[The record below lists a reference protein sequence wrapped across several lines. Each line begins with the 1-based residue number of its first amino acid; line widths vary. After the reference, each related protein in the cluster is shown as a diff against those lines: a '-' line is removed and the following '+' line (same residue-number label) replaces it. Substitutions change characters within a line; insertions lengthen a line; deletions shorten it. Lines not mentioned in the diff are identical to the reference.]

1 MKRKKMSEIISGKV
15 ISASINEKLREEV
28 EQLKANGI
36 EPCLAVVLVGEDP
49 ASEVY
54 VRNKKRTCEEVG
66 IRSVGH
72 DLPASTTQQEL
83 ENLVHQLN
91 DDPAVHGILCQFPL
105 PKGLDE
111 TQVIL
116 AISPEKD
123 VDGLHP
129 LNAGRIAMGQPKFI
143 SCTPYGV
150 LQMLKRSG
158 ISTSGKN
165 AVVLGRSNL
174 VGRPIA
180 TLLSSKG
187 WDATVTVC
195 HSRTAN
201 LAEVTSQADILV
213 AAIGIPEFV
222 TSNMVKSG
230 AVVIDVGINRID
242 DPSKK
247 SGSRMVGDVAFKEVE
262 EKASFITPVPGGVG
276 PMTIA
281 MLMANTVNA
290 ARWLNGMNEMS
301 I

>member
-1 MKRKKMSEIISGKV
+1 VSELISGKI
-15 ISASINEKLREEV
+15 ISVQINEELCLEV
-28 EQLKANGI
+28 KQLKTKGI

-54 VRNKKRTCEEVG
+54 VRNKKRTSEEIG
-66 IRSVGH
+66 MRSIGH
-72 DLPASTTQQEL
+72 NLPDTCCLRVFEL
-83 ENLVHQLN
+83 LLQSLN
-91 DDPAVHGILCQFPL
+91 ADPAVHGILCQFPL
-105 PKGLDE
+105 PEGLDE
-111 TQVIL
+111 TKVIQTI
-116 AISPEKD
+116 APEKD

-129 LNAGRIAMGQPKFI
+129 LNAGLIAMGIPKFI

-195 HSRTAN
+195 HSRTSDM
-201 LAEVTSQADILV
+201 AEVTSQADILI

-222 TSNMVKSG
+222 KANMVKPG

-242 DPSKK
+242 DPNKAK
-247 SGSRMVGDVAFKEVE
+247 GTRLVGDVAFEEVAA
-262 EKASFITPVPGGVG
+262 KASFITPVPGGVG

-281 MLMANTVNA
+281 MLMVNTVNA
-290 ARWLNGMNEMS
+290 ARWQNGLTEMDL
-301 I
+301 

>member
-1 MKRKKMSEIISGKV
+1 MSELISGKV
-15 ISASINEKLREEV
+15 IGASINEELRKEV
-28 EQLKANGI
+28 DQLKTNGI

-54 VRNKKRTCEEVG
+54 VRNKKRTCGEIG
-66 IRSVGH
+66 IRSIGH
-72 DLPASTTQQEL
+72 DLPASTTQEEL
-83 ENLVHQLN
+83 EKLIQSLN

-105 PKGLDE
+105 PEKLDE
-111 TQVIL
+111 TRVIL
-116 AISPEKD
+116 TISPDKD

-129 LNAGRIAMGQPKFI
+129 LNAGLIAMGQPKFI

-201 LAEVTSQADILV
+201 LAEVTSEADILV

-222 TSNMVKSG
+222 KADMVKPG

-242 DPSKK
+242 DPNKA
-247 SGSRMVGDVAFKEVE
+247 SGSRMVGDVAFKQVE

-290 ARWLNGMNEMS
+290 ARWLNGMSEMDL
-301 I
+301 

>member
-1 MKRKKMSEIISGKV
+1 MSELISGKI
-15 ISASINEKLREEV
+15 ISAQINEELCLEV
-28 EQLKANGI
+28 KQLKTKGI

-54 VRNKKRTCEEVG
+54 VRNKKLTSEEIG
-66 IRSVGH
+66 MRSIGH
-72 DLPASTTQQEL
+72 NLPDTTTQREL
-83 ENLVHQLN
+83 ETLIQSLN
-91 DDPAVHGILCQFPL
+91 ADPAVHGILCQFPL
-105 PKGLDE
+105 PEGHDE
-111 TQVIL
+111 KKVIQT
-116 AISPEKD
+116 ISPEKD

-129 LNAGRIAMGQPKFI
+129 LNAGLIAMGIPKFI

-195 HSRTAN
+195 HSRTSDM
-201 LAEVTSQADILV
+201 AEVTSQADILI

-222 TSNMVKSG
+222 KANMVKPG

-242 DPSKK
+242 DPNKAK
-247 SGSRMVGDVAFKEVE
+247 GTRLVGDVAFEEVAA
-262 EKASFITPVPGGVG
+262 KASFITPVPGGVG

-281 MLMANTVNA
+281 MLMVNTVNA
-290 ARWLNGMNEMS
+290 ARWQNGLTEMDL
-301 I
+301 

>member
-1 MKRKKMSEIISGKV
+1 MSELISGKI
-15 ISASINEKLREEV
+15 ISAQINEELCLEV
-28 EQLKANGI
+28 KQLKTKGI

-54 VRNKKRTCEEVG
+54 VRNKKRTSEEIG
-66 IRSVGH
+66 MRSIGH
-72 DLPASTTQQEL
+72 NLPDTTTQREL
-83 ENLVHQLN
+83 ETLIQSLN
-91 DDPAVHGILCQFPL
+91 ADPAVHGILCQFPL
-105 PKGLDE
+105 PEGLDE
-111 TQVIL
+111 TKVIQTI
-116 AISPEKD
+116 APEKD

-129 LNAGRIAMGQPKFI
+129 LNAGLIAMGKPKFI

-174 VGRPIA
+174 VGRPVA

-195 HSRTAN
+195 HSRTN
-201 LAEVTSQADILV
+201 DMAEVTSQADILI

-222 TSNMVKSG
+222 KANMVKPG

-242 DPSKK
+242 DPNKAK
-247 SGSRMVGDVAFKEVE
+247 GTRLVGDVAFEKVAA
-262 EKASFITPVPGGVG
+262 KASFITPVPGGVG
-276 PMTIA
+276 PMTIT
-281 MLMANTVNA
+281 MLMVNTVNA
-290 ARWLNGMNEMS
+290 ARWQNGLTEMDL
-301 I
+301 

>member
-1 MKRKKMSEIISGKV
+1 MSELISGKI
-15 ISASINEKLREEV
+15 ISAQINEELCLEV
-28 EQLKANGI
+28 KQLKTKGI

-54 VRNKKRTCEEVG
+54 VRNKKRTSEEIG
-66 IRSVGH
+66 MRSIGH
-72 DLPASTTQQEL
+72 NLPDTTTQREL
-83 ENLVHQLN
+83 ETLIQSLN
-91 DDPAVHGILCQFPL
+91 ADPAVHGILCQFPL
-105 PKGLDE
+105 PEGLDE
-111 TQVIL
+111 KKVIQT
-116 AISPEKD
+116 IDPEKD

-129 LNAGRIAMGQPKFI
+129 LNAGLIAMGIPKFI

-195 HSRTAN
+195 HSRTSDM
-201 LAEVTSQADILV
+201 AEVTSQADILI

-222 TSNMVKSG
+222 KANMVKPG

-242 DPSKK
+242 DPNKAK
-247 SGSRMVGDVAFKEVE
+247 GTRLVGDVAFEEVAA
-262 EKASFITPVPGGVG
+262 KASFITPVPGGVG

-281 MLMANTVNA
+281 MLMVNTVNA
-290 ARWLNGMNEMS
+290 ARWQNGLTEMDL
-301 I
+301 

>member
-1 MKRKKMSEIISGKV
+1 MSELISGKI
-15 ISASINEKLREEV
+15 ISAQINEELCLEV
-28 EQLKANGI
+28 KQLKTKGI

-54 VRNKKRTCEEVG
+54 VRNKKRTSEEIG
-66 IRSVGH
+66 MRSIGH
-72 DLPASTTQQEL
+72 NLPDTTTQREL
-83 ENLVHQLN
+83 ETLIQSLN
-91 DDPAVHGILCQFPL
+91 ADPAVHGILCQFPL
-105 PKGLDE
+105 PEGLDE
-111 TQVIL
+111 KKVIQT
-116 AISPEKD
+116 IDPEKD

-129 LNAGRIAMGQPKFI
+129 LNAGLIAMGIPKFI

-165 AVVLGRSNL
+165 AIVLGRSNL

-195 HSRTAN
+195 HSRTSDM
-201 LAEVTSQADILV
+201 AEVTSQADILI

-222 TSNMVKSG
+222 KANMVKPG

-242 DPSKK
+242 DPNKAK
-247 SGSRMVGDVAFKEVE
+247 GTRLVGDVAFEEVAA
-262 EKASFITPVPGGVG
+262 KSSFITPVPGGVG

-281 MLMANTVNA
+281 MLMVNTVNA
-290 ARWLNGMNEMS
+290 ARWQNGLTEMDL
-301 I
+301 

>member
-1 MKRKKMSEIISGKV
+1 VSELISGKI
-15 ISASINEKLREEV
+15 ISTQINEELCLEV
-28 EQLKANGI
+28 KQLKTKGI
-36 EPCLAVVLVGEDP
+36 DPCLAVVLVGEDP

-54 VRNKKRTCEEVG
+54 VRNKKRTSEEIG
-66 IRSVGH
+66 MRSIGH
-72 DLPASTTQQEL
+72 NLPDTTTQREL
-83 ENLVHQLN
+83 ETLIQSLN
-91 DDPAVHGILCQFPL
+91 ADPAVHGILCQFPL

-111 TQVIL
+111 KKVIQTI
-116 AISPEKD
+116 APGKD

-129 LNAGRIAMGQPKFI
+129 LNAGLIAMGIPKFI

-195 HSRTAN
+195 HSRTSDMT
-201 LAEVTSQADILV
+201 EVTSQADILI

-222 TSNMVKSG
+222 KANMVKPG

-242 DPSKK
+242 DPNKAK
-247 SGSRMVGDVAFKEVE
+247 GTRLVGDVAFEEVAA
-262 EKASFITPVPGGVG
+262 KSSFITPVPGGVG

-281 MLMANTVNA
+281 MLMTNTVSA
-290 ARWLNGMNEMS
+290 AES
-301 I
+301 V

>member
-1 MKRKKMSEIISGKV
+1 MSELISGKV
-15 ISASINEKLREEV
+15 IGASINEELRKEV
-28 EQLKANGI
+28 DQLKTKGI

-54 VRNKKRTCEEVG
+54 VRNKKRTCGEIG
-66 IRSVGH
+66 IRSIGH
-72 DLPASTTQQEL
+72 DLPASTTQEEL
-83 ENLVHQLN
+83 EKLIQSLN

-105 PKGLDE
+105 PEKLNE
-111 TQVIL
+111 TRVIL
-116 AISPEKD
+116 TISPDKD

-129 LNAGRIAMGQPKFI
+129 LNAGLIAMGQPKFI

-150 LQMLKRSG
+150 LQMLKRSR

-201 LAEVTSQADILV
+201 LAEVTSQADIMV

-222 TSNMVKSG
+222 KADMVKPG

-242 DPSKK
+242 DPSKA
-247 SGSRMVGDVAFKEVE
+247 SGSRMVGDVAFKQVE

-290 ARWLNGMNEMS
+290 ARWLNGMSEMDL
-301 I
+301 

>member
-1 MKRKKMSEIISGKV
+1 MSELISGKA
-15 ISASINEKLREEV
+15 IGTSINDELRKEV
-28 EQLKANGI
+28 EQLKSNGI
-36 EPCLAVVLVGEDP
+36 EPCLAVVLVGKDP

-54 VRNKKRTCEEVG
+54 VRNKKRTCTEIG
-66 IRSVGH
+66 IHSIGH
-72 DLPASTTQQEL
+72 DLPASTTQEDL
-83 ENLVHQLN
+83 ENLIQNLN
-91 DDPAVHGILCQFPL
+91 DDSEVHGILCQFPL

-111 TQVIL
+111 TRIIQ
-116 AISPEKD
+116 AISPDKD

-129 LNAGRIAMGQPKFI
+129 LNAGFIAMGQPKFI
-143 SCTPYGV
+143 SCTPFGV

-165 AVVLGRSNL
+165 TVVLGRSNL

-201 LAEVTSQADILV
+201 LSQVTSQADILV
-213 AAIGIPEFV
+213 AAIGIAEFV
-222 TSNMVKSG
+222 KAEMVKPG

-262 EKASFITPVPGGVG
+262 EKVSYITPVPGGVG

-281 MLMANTVNA
+281 MLMANTINA
-290 ARWLNGMNEMS
+290 ARWLNGMPEMNL
-301 I
+301 

>member
-1 MKRKKMSEIISGKV
+1 MSELISGKI
-15 ISASINEKLREEV
+15 ISAQINEELCLEV
-28 EQLKANGI
+28 KQLKTKGI
-36 EPCLAVVLVGEDP
+36 EPSLAVVLVGEDP

-54 VRNKKRTCEEVG
+54 VRNKKRTSEEIG
-66 IRSVGH
+66 MRSIGH
-72 DLPASTTQQEL
+72 NLPDTTTQREL
-83 ENLVHQLN
+83 ETLIQSLN
-91 DDPAVHGILCQFPL
+91 ADPAVHGILCQFPL

-111 TQVIL
+111 KKVIQT
-116 AISPEKD
+116 IDPEKD

-129 LNAGRIAMGQPKFI
+129 LNAGLIAMGIPKFI

-195 HSRTAN
+195 HSRTSD
-201 LAEVTSQADILV
+201 LAEVTSQADILI

-222 TSNMVKSG
+222 KANMVKPG

-242 DPSKK
+242 APNKAK
-247 SGSRMVGDVAFKEVE
+247 GTRLVGDVAFEEVAA
-262 EKASFITPVPGGVG
+262 KASFITPVPGGVG

-281 MLMANTVNA
+281 MLMVNTVNA
-290 ARWLNGMNEMS
+290 ARWQNGLTEMDL
-301 I
+301 

>member
-1 MKRKKMSEIISGKV
+1 MSELISGKV
-15 ISASINEKLREEV
+15 IGASINEELRKEV
-28 EQLKANGI
+28 DQLKTKGI

-54 VRNKKRTCEEVG
+54 VRNKKRTCGEIG
-66 IRSVGH
+66 IRSIGH
-72 DLPASTTQQEL
+72 DLPASTTQEEL
-83 ENLVHQLN
+83 EKLIQSLN

-105 PKGLDE
+105 PEKLNE
-111 TQVIL
+111 TRVIL
-116 AISPEKD
+116 TISPDKD

-129 LNAGRIAMGQPKFI
+129 LNAGLIAMGQPKFI

-201 LAEVTSQADILV
+201 LAEVTSQADIMV

-222 TSNMVKSG
+222 KADMVKPG

-242 DPSKK
+242 DPSKA
-247 SGSRMVGDVAFKEVE
+247 SGSRMVGDVAFKQVE

-290 ARWLNGMNEMS
+290 ARWLNGMSEMDL
-301 I
+301 

>member
-1 MKRKKMSEIISGKV
+1 MSELISGKV
-15 ISASINEKLREEV
+15 IGASINEELRKEV
-28 EQLKANGI
+28 DQLKINGI

-54 VRNKKRTCEEVG
+54 VRNKKRTCGEIG
-66 IRSVGH
+66 IRSIGH
-72 DLPASTTQQEL
+72 DLPASTTQEEL
-83 ENLVHQLN
+83 EKLIQSLN

-105 PKGLDE
+105 PEKLDE
-111 TQVIL
+111 TRVIL
-116 AISPEKD
+116 TISPDKD

-129 LNAGRIAMGQPKFI
+129 LNAGLIAMGQPKFI

-150 LQMLKRSG
+150 LQMLKRSR

-201 LAEVTSQADILV
+201 LAEVTSQADIMV

-222 TSNMVKSG
+222 KADMVKPG

-242 DPSKK
+242 DPSKA
-247 SGSRMVGDVAFKEVE
+247 SGSRMVGDVAFKQVE

-290 ARWLNGMNEMS
+290 ARWLNGMSEMDL
-301 I
+301 

>member
-1 MKRKKMSEIISGKV
+1 MSELISGKI
-15 ISASINEKLREEV
+15 ISAQINEELCLEV
-28 EQLKANGI
+28 KQLKTKGI

-54 VRNKKRTCEEVG
+54 VRNKKRTSEEIG
-66 IRSVGH
+66 MRSIGH
-72 DLPASTTQQEL
+72 NLPDTTTQREL
-83 ENLVHQLN
+83 ETLIQSLN
-91 DDPAVHGILCQFPL
+91 ADPAVHGILCQFPL
-105 PKGLDE
+105 PEGLDE
-111 TQVIL
+111 KKVIQT
-116 AISPEKD
+116 IDPEKD

-129 LNAGRIAMGQPKFI
+129 LNAGLIAMGIPKFI

-195 HSRTAN
+195 HSRTSD
-201 LAEVTSQADILV
+201 LAEVASQADILI

-222 TSNMVKSG
+222 KANMVKPG

-242 DPSKK
+242 DPNKAK
-247 SGSRMVGDVAFKEVE
+247 GTRLVGDVAFEEVAA
-262 EKASFITPVPGGVG
+262 KASFITPVPGGVG

-281 MLMANTVNA
+281 MLMVNTVNA
-290 ARWLNGMNEMS
+290 ARWQNGLTEMDL
-301 I
+301 

>member
-1 MKRKKMSEIISGKV
+1 MSELISGKI
-15 ISASINEKLREEV
+15 ISAQINEELCLEV
-28 EQLKANGI
+28 KQLKTKGI

-54 VRNKKRTCEEVG
+54 VRNKKRTSEEIG
-66 IRSVGH
+66 MRSIGH
-72 DLPASTTQQEL
+72 NLPDTTTQREL
-83 ENLVHQLN
+83 ETLIQSLN
-91 DDPAVHGILCQFPL
+91 ADPAVHGILCQFPL
-105 PKGLDE
+105 PEGLDE
-111 TQVIL
+111 TKVIQTI
-116 AISPEKD
+116 APEKD

-129 LNAGRIAMGQPKFI
+129 LNAGLIAMGIPKFI

-165 AVVLGRSNL
+165 AVVIGRSNL

-195 HSRTAN
+195 HSRTSDI
-201 LAEVTSQADILV
+201 AEVTSQADILI

-222 TSNMVKSG
+222 KANMVKSG
-230 AVVIDVGINRID
+230 AVVIDVGINRIE
-242 DPSKK
+242 DPNNTN
-247 SGSRMVGDVAFKEVE
+247 GSRLVGDVAFEEVAA
-262 EKASFITPVPGGVG
+262 KASFITPVPGGVG

-281 MLMANTVNA
+281 MLMVNTVNA
-290 ARWLNGMNEMS
+290 ARWQNGLTEMDL
-301 I
+301 

>member
-1 MKRKKMSEIISGKV
+1 VSELISGKI
-15 ISASINEKLREEV
+15 ISAQINEELCLEV
-28 EQLKANGI
+28 KQLKTKGI

-54 VRNKKRTCEEVG
+54 VRNKKRTSEEIG
-66 IRSVGH
+66 MRSIGH
-72 DLPASTTQQEL
+72 NLPDTTTQREL
-83 ENLVHQLN
+83 ETLIQSLN
-91 DDPAVHGILCQFPL
+91 ADPAVHGILCQFPL
-105 PKGLDE
+105 PEGLDK
-111 TQVIL
+111 TKVIQTI
-116 AISPEKD
+116 APEKD

-129 LNAGRIAMGQPKFI
+129 LNAGLIAMGIPKFI

-195 HSRTAN
+195 HSRTSD
-201 LAEVTSQADILV
+201 LAEVTSQADILI

-222 TSNMVKSG
+222 KGNMVKDG
-230 AVVIDVGINRID
+230 AVVIDVGINPID
-242 DPSKK
+242 DPNKAK
-247 SGSRMVGDVAFKEVE
+247 GTRLVGDVAFEEVAA
-262 EKASFITPVPGGVG
+262 KASFITPVPGGVG

-281 MLMANTVNA
+281 MLMVNTVNA
-290 ARWLNGMNEMS
+290 ARWQNGLTEMDL
-301 I
+301 

>member
-1 MKRKKMSEIISGKV
+1 VSELISGKI
-15 ISASINEKLREEV
+15 ISAQINEELCLEV
-28 EQLKANGI
+28 KQLKTKGI

-54 VRNKKRTCEEVG
+54 VRNKKRTSEEIG
-66 IRSVGH
+66 MRSIGH
-72 DLPASTTQQEL
+72 NLPDTTTQREL
-83 ENLVHQLN
+83 ETLIQSLN
-91 DDPAVHGILCQFPL
+91 ADPAVHGILCQFPL
-105 PKGLDE
+105 PEGLDE
-111 TQVIL
+111 TKVIQTI
-116 AISPEKD
+116 APEKD

-129 LNAGRIAMGQPKFI
+129 LNAGLIAMGIPKFI

-195 HSRTAN
+195 HSRTN
-201 LAEVTSQADILV
+201 DMAEVTSQADILI

-222 TSNMVKSG
+222 KANMVKPG

-242 DPSKK
+242 DPNKAK
-247 SGSRMVGDVAFKEVE
+247 GTRLVGDVAFEEVAA
-262 EKASFITPVPGGVG
+262 KASFITPVPGGVG

-281 MLMANTVNA
+281 MLMVNTVNA
-290 ARWLNGMNEMS
+290 ARWQNGLTEMDL
-301 I
+301 

>member
-1 MKRKKMSEIISGKV
+1 VSELISGKI
-15 ISASINEKLREEV
+15 ISAQINEELCLEV
-28 EQLKANGI
+28 KQLKTKGI

-54 VRNKKRTCEEVG
+54 VRNKKRTSEEIG
-66 IRSVGH
+66 MRSIGH
-72 DLPASTTQQEL
+72 NLPDTTTQREL
-83 ENLVHQLN
+83 ETLIQSLN
-91 DDPAVHGILCQFPL
+91 ADPAVHGILCQFPL
-105 PKGLDE
+105 PEGLDE
-111 TQVIL
+111 KKVIQTI
-116 AISPEKD
+116 APEKD

-129 LNAGRIAMGQPKFI
+129 LNAGLIAMGIPKFI

-195 HSRTAN
+195 HSRTSD
-201 LAEVTSQADILV
+201 LAEVTSQADILI

-222 TSNMVKSG
+222 KANMVKPG
-230 AVVIDVGINRID
+230 AIVIDVGINRID
-242 DPSKK
+242 DPNKAK
-247 SGSRMVGDVAFKEVE
+247 GTRLVGDVAFEEVAA
-262 EKASFITPVPGGVG
+262 KASFITPVPGGVG

-281 MLMANTVNA
+281 MLMVNTVNA
-290 ARWLNGMNEMS
+290 ARWQNGLTEMDL
-301 I
+301 

>member
-1 MKRKKMSEIISGKV
+1 MSELISGKI
-15 ISASINEKLREEV
+15 ISAQINEELCLEV
-28 EQLKANGI
+28 KQLKTKGI

-54 VRNKKRTCEEVG
+54 VRNKKRTSEEIG
-66 IRSVGH
+66 MKSIGH
-72 DLPASTTQQEL
+72 NLPDTTTQREL
-83 ENLVHQLN
+83 ETLIQSLN
-91 DDPAVHGILCQFPL
+91 ADPAVHGILCQFPL
-105 PKGLDE
+105 PEGLDE
-111 TQVIL
+111 KKVIQTI
-116 AISPEKD
+116 APEKD

-129 LNAGRIAMGQPKFI
+129 LNAGLIAMGIPKFI

-165 AVVLGRSNL
+165 VVVLGRSNL

-195 HSRTAN
+195 HSRTSD
-201 LAEVTSQADILV
+201 LAEVTSQADILI

-222 TSNMVKSG
+222 KANMVKPG

-242 DPSKK
+242 DPNKAK
-247 SGSRMVGDVAFKEVE
+247 GTRLVGDVAFEEVAA
-262 EKASFITPVPGGVG
+262 KSSFITPVPGGVG

-281 MLMANTVNA
+281 MLMVNTVNA
-290 ARWLNGMNEMS
+290 ARWQNGLTEMDL
-301 I
+301 

>member
-1 MKRKKMSEIISGKV
+1 MSELISGKI
-15 ISASINEKLREEV
+15 ISAQINEELCLEV
-28 EQLKANGI
+28 KQLKTKGI

-54 VRNKKRTCEEVG
+54 VRNKKRTSEEIG
-66 IRSVGH
+66 MRSIGH
-72 DLPASTTQQEL
+72 NLPDTTTQREL
-83 ENLVHQLN
+83 ETLIQSLN
-91 DDPAVHGILCQFPL
+91 ADPAVHGILCQFPL
-105 PKGLDE
+105 PEGLDE
-111 TQVIL
+111 TKVIQTI
-116 AISPEKD
+116 APEKD

-129 LNAGRIAMGQPKFI
+129 LNAGLIAMGIPKFI

-195 HSRTAN
+195 HSRTSD
-201 LAEVTSQADILV
+201 LAEVTSQADILI

-222 TSNMVKSG
+222 KANMVKPG

-242 DPSKK
+242 APNKAK
-247 SGSRMVGDVAFKEVE
+247 GTRLVGDVAFEEVAA
-262 EKASFITPVPGGVG
+262 KASFITPVPGGVG

-281 MLMANTVNA
+281 MLMVNTVNA
-290 ARWLNGMNEMS
+290 ARWQNGLTEMDL
-301 I
+301 

>member
-1 MKRKKMSEIISGKV
+1 MSELISGKI
-15 ISASINEKLREEV
+15 ISAQINEELCLEV
-28 EQLKANGI
+28 KQLKTKGI

-54 VRNKKRTCEEVG
+54 VRNKKRTSEEIG
-66 IRSVGH
+66 MRSIGH
-72 DLPASTTQQEL
+72 NLPDTTTQREL
-83 ENLVHQLN
+83 ETLIQSLN
-91 DDPAVHGILCQFPL
+91 ADPAVHGILCQFPL
-105 PKGLDE
+105 PEGLDE
-111 TQVIL
+111 NKVIQTI
-116 AISPEKD
+116 APEKD

-129 LNAGRIAMGQPKFI
+129 LNAGLIAMGIPKFI

-195 HSRTAN
+195 HSRTSD
-201 LAEVTSQADILV
+201 LAEVTSQADILI

-222 TSNMVKSG
+222 KGNMVKDG
-230 AVVIDVGINRID
+230 AVVIDVGINPID
-242 DPSKK
+242 DPNKAK
-247 SGSRMVGDVAFKEVE
+247 GTRLVGDVAFEEVAA
-262 EKASFITPVPGGVG
+262 KTSFITPVPGGVG

-281 MLMANTVNA
+281 MLMVNTVNA
-290 ARWLNGMNEMS
+290 ARWQNGLTEMDL
-301 I
+301 

>member
-1 MKRKKMSEIISGKV
+1 MSELISGKV
-15 ISASINEKLREEV
+15 IGASINEELRKEV
-28 EQLKANGI
+28 DQLKTNGI

-54 VRNKKRTCEEVG
+54 VRNKKRTCGEIG
-66 IRSVGH
+66 IRSIGH
-72 DLPASTTQQEL
+72 DLPASTTQEEL
-83 ENLVHQLN
+83 EKLIQSLN

-105 PKGLDE
+105 PEKLDE
-111 TQVIL
+111 TRVIL
-116 AISPEKD
+116 TISPDKD

-129 LNAGRIAMGQPKFI
+129 LNAGLIAMGQPKFI

-150 LQMLKRSG
+150 LQMLKRSR

-201 LAEVTSQADILV
+201 LAEVTSQADIIV

-222 TSNMVKSG
+222 KADMVKPG

-242 DPSKK
+242 DPSKA
-247 SGSRMVGDVAFKEVE
+247 SGSRMVGDVAFKQVE

-290 ARWLNGMNEMS
+290 ARWLNGMSEMDL
-301 I
+301 

>member
-1 MKRKKMSEIISGKV
+1 MSELISGKI
-15 ISASINEKLREEV
+15 ISTQINEELCLEV
-28 EQLKANGI
+28 KQLKTKGI

-54 VRNKKRTCEEVG
+54 VRNKKRTSEEIG
-66 IRSVGH
+66 MRSIGH
-72 DLPASTTQQEL
+72 NLPDTTTQREL
-83 ENLVHQLN
+83 ETLIQSLN
-91 DDPAVHGILCQFPL
+91 ADPAVHGILCQFPL
-105 PKGLDE
+105 PEGLDE
-111 TQVIL
+111 KKVIQTI
-116 AISPEKD
+116 APEKD

-129 LNAGRIAMGQPKFI
+129 LNAGLIAMGIPKFI

-195 HSRTAN
+195 HSRTSDM
-201 LAEVTSQADILV
+201 AEVTSQADILI

-222 TSNMVKSG
+222 KANMVKPG

-242 DPSKK
+242 DPNKAK
-247 SGSRMVGDVAFKEVE
+247 GTRLVGDVAFEEVAA
-262 EKASFITPVPGGVG
+262 KSSFITPVPGGVG

-281 MLMANTVNA
+281 MLMVNTVNA
-290 ARWLNGMNEMS
+290 ARWQNGLTEMDL
-301 I
+301 

>member
-1 MKRKKMSEIISGKV
+1 VSELISGKI
-15 ISASINEKLREEV
+15 ISAQINEELCLEV
-28 EQLKANGI
+28 KQLKTKGI

-54 VRNKKRTCEEVG
+54 VRNKKRTSEEIG
-66 IRSVGH
+66 MRSIGH
-72 DLPASTTQQEL
+72 NLPDTTTQREL
-83 ENLVHQLN
+83 ETLIQSLN
-91 DDPAVHGILCQFPL
+91 ADPAVHGILCQFPL
-105 PKGLDE
+105 PEGLDE
-111 TQVIL
+111 KKVIQTI
-116 AISPEKD
+116 APEKD

-129 LNAGRIAMGQPKFI
+129 LNAGLIAMGIPKFI

-195 HSRTAN
+195 HSRTSD
-201 LAEVTSQADILV
+201 LAEVSSQADILI

-222 TSNMVKSG
+222 KANMVKPG

-242 DPSKK
+242 DPNKAK
-247 SGSRMVGDVAFKEVE
+247 STRLVGDVAFEEVAA
-262 EKASFITPVPGGVG
+262 KTSFITPVPGGVG

-281 MLMANTVNA
+281 MLMVNTVNA
-290 ARWLNGMNEMS
+290 ARWQNGLTEMDL
-301 I
+301 

>member
-1 MKRKKMSEIISGKV
+1 MRKLISGKI
-15 ISASINEKLREEV
+15 ISSQINEELRKEV
-28 EQLKANGI
+28 KHLKTKNI

-54 VRNKKRTCEEVG
+54 VRNKKKTCEEIG
-66 IRSVGH
+66 IRSIGH
-72 DLPASTTQQEL
+72 NLINTTTQEEL
-83 ENLVHQLN
+83 ETLLQMLN
-91 DDPAVHGILCQFPL
+91 TDPKVNGILCQFPL
-105 PKGLDE
+105 PEHLDE
-111 TQVIL
+111 TQIIQTI
-116 AISPEKD
+116 APEKD

-129 LNAGRIAMGQPKFI
+129 VNAGLIAMGKPKFI

-195 HSRTAN
+195 HSRTSD
-201 LAEVTSQADILV
+201 LATVTSQADILI

-222 TSNMVKSG
+222 KGNMVKNG

-242 DPSKK
+242 DPTKAK
-247 SGSRMVGDVAFKEVE
+247 GPRLVGDVFFEEVE
-262 EKASFITPVPGGVG
+262 AKSSFITPVPGGVG

-290 ARWLNGMNEMS
+290 ARWQNGLSEMDL
-301 I
+301 

>member
-1 MKRKKMSEIISGKV
+1 MSKLISGKA
-15 ISASINEKLREEV
+15 IGASINEELRKEV
-28 EQLKANGI
+28 DQLKSNGI

-54 VRNKKRTCEEVG
+54 VRNKKRTCGEIG
-66 IRSVGH
+66 IRSIGH

-83 ENLVHQLN
+83 ENLVQSLN

-111 TQVIL
+111 TRVIL
-116 AISPEKD
+116 AISPDKD

-129 LNAGRIAMGQPKFI
+129 LNAGLIAMGQPKFI
-143 SCTPYGV
+143 SCTPFGV

-222 TSNMVKSG
+222 KADMVKPG

-242 DPSKK
+242 DPSKA

-262 EKASFITPVPGGVG
+262 GKAAFITPVPGGVG

-281 MLMANTVNA
+281 MLMVNTVNA
-290 ARWLNGMNEMS
+290 TRSLNGMTEMDL
-301 I
+301 

>member
-1 MKRKKMSEIISGKV
+1 VSELISGKI
-15 ISASINEKLREEV
+15 ISAQINEELCLEV
-28 EQLKANGI
+28 KQLKTKGI

-54 VRNKKRTCEEVG
+54 VRNKKRTGEEIG
-66 IRSVGH
+66 MRSIGH
-72 DLPASTTQQEL
+72 NLPDTTTQREL
-83 ENLVHQLN
+83 ETLIQSLN
-91 DDPAVHGILCQFPL
+91 ADPAVHGILCQFPL
-105 PKGLDE
+105 PEGLDE
-111 TQVIL
+111 KKVIQTI
-116 AISPEKD
+116 APEKD

-129 LNAGRIAMGQPKFI
+129 LNAGLIAMGIPKFI

-195 HSRTAN
+195 HSRTSD
-201 LAEVTSQADILV
+201 LAEVTSQADILI

-222 TSNMVKSG
+222 KANMVKPG

-242 DPSKK
+242 DPNKAK
-247 SGSRMVGDVAFKEVE
+247 GTRLVGDVAFEEVAA
-262 EKASFITPVPGGVG
+262 KASFITPVPGGVG

-281 MLMANTVNA
+281 MLMVNTVNA
-290 ARWLNGMNEMS
+290 ARWQNGLTEMDL
-301 I
+301 

>member
-1 MKRKKMSEIISGKV
+1 MSELISGKV
-15 ISASINEKLREEV
+15 IGASINEELRKEV
-28 EQLKANGI
+28 DQLKINGI

-54 VRNKKRTCEEVG
+54 VRNKKRTCGEIG
-66 IRSVGH
+66 IRSIGH
-72 DLPASTTQQEL
+72 DLPASTTQEEL
-83 ENLVHQLN
+83 ENLIQSLN

-105 PKGLDE
+105 PEELDE
-111 TQVIL
+111 TRVIL
-116 AISPEKD
+116 TISPDKD

-129 LNAGRIAMGQPKFI
+129 LNAGLIAMGQPKFI

-150 LQMLKRSG
+150 LQMLKRSR

-201 LAEVTSQADILV
+201 LAEVTSQADIIV

-222 TSNMVKSG
+222 KADMVKPG
-230 AVVIDVGINRID
+230 AVVIDVGINRVD
-242 DPSKK
+242 DPSKA
-247 SGSRMVGDVAFKEVE
+247 SGSRMVGDVAFKQVE

-290 ARWLNGMNEMS
+290 ARWLNGMSEMDL
-301 I
+301 

>member
-1 MKRKKMSEIISGKV
+1 MGELISGKA
-15 ISASINEKLREEV
+15 ISASINEELRKEV
-28 EQLKANGI
+28 EKLKSNGI

-54 VRNKKRTCEEVG
+54 VRNKKRTCGEVG

-72 DLPASTTQQEL
+72 DLPASTTQEEL
-83 ENLVHQLN
+83 EKLVQSLN
-91 DDPAVHGILCQFPL
+91 DDPKVHGILCQFPL

-111 TQVIL
+111 TSVIL

-129 LNAGRIAMGQPKFI
+129 LNAGRIAMGQPRFI

-174 VGRPIA
+174 VGRPIT

-195 HSRTAN
+195 HSRTAD
-201 LAEVTSQADILV
+201 LAGVTSQADILV

-222 TSNMVKSG
+222 KANMVKSG

-242 DPSKK
+242 DPSKA
-247 SGSRMVGDVAFKEVE
+247 SGSRMVGDVAFQEVLK
-262 EKASFITPVPGGVG
+262 KASFITPVPGGVG

-290 ARWLNGMNEMS
+290 ARWQNGMDEMKL
-301 I
+301 

>member
-1 MKRKKMSEIISGKV
+1 MSELISGKI
-15 ISASINEKLREEV
+15 ISAQINEELCLEV
-28 EQLKANGI
+28 KQLKTKGI

-54 VRNKKRTCEEVG
+54 VRNKKRTSEEIG
-66 IRSVGH
+66 MRSIGH
-72 DLPASTTQQEL
+72 NLPDTTTQREL
-83 ENLVHQLN
+83 ETLIQSLN
-91 DDPAVHGILCQFPL
+91 ADPAVHGILCQFPL
-105 PKGLDE
+105 PEGLDE
-111 TQVIL
+111 KKVIQTI
-116 AISPEKD
+116 APEKD

-129 LNAGRIAMGQPKFI
+129 LNAGLIAMGIPKFI

-195 HSRTAN
+195 HSRTSDM
-201 LAEVTSQADILV
+201 AEVTSQADILI

-222 TSNMVKSG
+222 KANMVKPG

-242 DPSKK
+242 DPNKAK
-247 SGSRMVGDVAFKEVE
+247 GTRLVGDVAFEEVAA
-262 EKASFITPVPGGVG
+262 KSSFITPVPGGVG

-281 MLMANTVNA
+281 MLMVNTVNA
-290 ARWLNGMNEMS
+290 ARWQNGLTEMDL
-301 I
+301 

>member
-1 MKRKKMSEIISGKV
+1 VSELISGKI
-15 ISASINEKLREEV
+15 ISAQINEELCLEV
-28 EQLKANGI
+28 KQLKTKGI

-54 VRNKKRTCEEVG
+54 VRNKKRTSEEIG
-66 IRSVGH
+66 MRSIGH
-72 DLPASTTQQEL
+72 NLPDTTTQREL
-83 ENLVHQLN
+83 ETLIQSLN
-91 DDPAVHGILCQFPL
+91 ADPAVHGILCQFPL
-105 PKGLDE
+105 PEGLDE
-111 TQVIL
+111 NKVIQTI
-116 AISPEKD
+116 APEKD

-129 LNAGRIAMGQPKFI
+129 LNAGLIAMGIPKFI

-195 HSRTAN
+195 HSRTSD
-201 LAEVTSQADILV
+201 LAEVTSQADILI

-222 TSNMVKSG
+222 KGNMVKDG
-230 AVVIDVGINRID
+230 AVVIDVGINPID
-242 DPSKK
+242 DPNKAK
-247 SGSRMVGDVAFKEVE
+247 GTRLVGDVAFEEVAA
-262 EKASFITPVPGGVG
+262 KASFITPVPGGVG

-281 MLMANTVNA
+281 MLMVNTVNA
-290 ARWLNGMNEMS
+290 ARWQNGLTEMDL
-301 I
+301 

>member
-1 MKRKKMSEIISGKV
+1 MSELISGKV
-15 ISASINEKLREEV
+15 IGASINEELRKEV
-28 EQLKANGI
+28 DQLKTNGI

-54 VRNKKRTCEEVG
+54 VRNKKRTCGEIG
-66 IRSVGH
+66 IRSIGH
-72 DLPASTTQQEL
+72 DLPASTTQEEL
-83 ENLVHQLN
+83 EKLIQSLN

-105 PKGLDE
+105 PEELDE
-111 TQVIL
+111 TRVIL
-116 AISPEKD
+116 TISPDKD

-129 LNAGRIAMGQPKFI
+129 LNAGLIAMGQPKFI

-150 LQMLKRSG
+150 LQMLKRSR

-201 LAEVTSQADILV
+201 LAEVTSQADIMV

-222 TSNMVKSG
+222 KADMVKPG

-242 DPSKK
+242 DPSKA
-247 SGSRMVGDVAFKEVE
+247 SGSRMVGDVAFKQVE

-290 ARWLNGMNEMS
+290 ARWLNGMSEMDL
-301 I
+301 

>member
-1 MKRKKMSEIISGKV
+1 MSELISGKV
-15 ISASINEKLREEV
+15 IGASINEELRKEV
-28 EQLKANGI
+28 DQLKINGI

-54 VRNKKRTCEEVG
+54 VRNKKRTCGEIG
-66 IRSVGH
+66 IRSIGH
-72 DLPASTTQQEL
+72 DLPASTTQEEL
-83 ENLVHQLN
+83 ENLIQSFN
-91 DDPAVHGILCQFPL
+91 YDPAVHGILCQFPL
-105 PKGLDE
+105 PEELDE
-111 TQVIL
+111 TRVIL
-116 AISPEKD
+116 TISPDKD

-129 LNAGRIAMGQPKFI
+129 LNAGLIAMGQPKFI

-150 LQMLKRSG
+150 LQMLKRSR

-201 LAEVTSQADILV
+201 LAEVTSQADIMV

-222 TSNMVKSG
+222 KADMVKPG

-242 DPSKK
+242 DPSKA
-247 SGSRMVGDVAFKEVE
+247 SGSRMVGDVAFKQVE

-290 ARWLNGMNEMS
+290 ARWLNGMSEMDL
-301 I
+301 

>member
-1 MKRKKMSEIISGKV
+1 LRK
-15 ISASINEKLREEV
+15 EV
-28 EQLKANGI
+28 DQLKSNGI

-54 VRNKKRTCEEVG
+54 VRNKKRTCGEIG
-66 IRSVGH
+66 IRSIGH

-83 ENLVHQLN
+83 EKIIQTLN

-116 AISPEKD
+116 AISPDKD

-129 LNAGRIAMGQPKFI
+129 LNAGLIAMGQPKFI
-143 SCTPYGV
+143 SCTPFGV

-201 LAEVTSQADILV
+201 LAQVTSQADILV

-222 TSNMVKSG
+222 KAEMVKPG

-242 DPSKK
+242 DPSKA
-247 SGSRMVGDVAFKEVE
+247 SGSRMVGDVAFQEVE
-262 EKASFITPVPGGVG
+262 EKAAFITPVPGGVG

-290 ARWLNGMNEMS
+290 ARWINGMAEMDL
-301 I
+301 